1 MDIHDYWN
9 LPPLSQAVIRAAVL
23 LPAPADR
30 RATRTAETTC
40 TTTRSR
46 HEQTYKVLYARDLLH
61 GLVLQRR
68 LGGIEEDGILD
79 RPALGVR
86 LLGRRIARLGV
97 MQPAQ

>member
-1 MDIHDYWN
+1 MYHIQSPIMGVELASGQAGFN
-9 LPPLSQAVIRAAVL
+9 LCI
-23 LPAPADR
+23 
-30 RATRTAETTC
+30 
-40 TTTRSR
+40 
-46 HEQTYKVLYARDLLH
+46 
-61 GLVLQRR
+61 LVLQRR

>member
-61 GLVLQRR
+61 GLGDVENVEARTDAECL
-68 LGGIEEDGILD
+68 EAAE
-79 RPALGVR
+79 
-86 LLGRRIARLGV
+86 LLGFAWTGTGWVPL
-97 MQPAQ
+97 